1 MISHDDMLRY
11 QSEKH
16 PIINVASFSS
26 LEEYCLHIIHCK
38 AYEEAAKKASGKTVL
53 DYGCNIGYGTNILS
67 KYCNYIIGVDIS
79 PKAIEKAKNL
89 YGSDNIQFELV
100 DGKKLPFRN
109 NIFDLIVS
117 YQVIEHIVDYE
128 SYFSEIK
135 RTILPDGEFLLT
147 TPNGKLRLDP
157 GMKPWNPYHVR
168 EFTPFEL
175 KELLAMYFNN
185 VKIYGLLAEEPI
197 YSVEYN
203 RILRARNAA
212 RQQQKGIGRYYF
224 LLRNFAKKKLP
235 NSIYFIIKMIYD
247 KINNN
252 NIKPFKLNYDI
263 LLEYS
268 PDKLFYSE
276 NELDKALDLMAICKL

>member
-1 MISHDDMLRY
+1 MISHDDMLRF

-38 AYEEAAKKASGKTVL
+38 AYEEAAKKARGRKVL

-79 PKAIEKAKNL
+79 PKAIEKAKKL
-89 YGSDNIQFELV
+89 YRSDNIQFELI
-100 DGKKLPFRN
+100 DGKKLPFRDSM
-109 NIFDLIVS
+109 FDLIVS

-168 EFTPFEL
+168 EFTHFEL
-175 KELLAMYFNN
+175 KELLAMYFKN

-197 YSVEYN
+197 YSVEFN
-203 RILRARNAA
+203 RILRARNTA
-212 RQQQKGIGRYYF
+212 RKQQKGIGRYYF
-224 LLRNFAKKKLP
+224 LLRNVAKNKLP
-235 NSIYFIIKMIYD
+235 NSIYFIIKMMYD
-247 KINNN
+247 KINCNK
-252 NIKPFKLNYDI
+252 IKPFTFNYDI

-276 NELDKALDLMAICKL
+276 KEIDKALDLMAICKL